1 MPHTLIELSC
11 NEYADMKANSI
22 HVEGPCSG
30 TCDGNV
36 VQWYTKFTF
45 GSNIIAANI
54 KKAKMPNNGCLKDI
68 KIGEMKGK
76 YLIITCDKHEY
87 EEDKSIY
94 IIGSQWC
101 NNEQYNRE
109 MSGKLILM
117 YCIDD
122 HQTHLTGWEWD
133 KSILTA
139 MKASKNN
146 IITKANNHNG
156 SMGSYFSYGN
166 RGNFGMIDGSSVGQY
181 TYKCF

>member
-1 MPHTLIELSC
+1 
-11 NEYADMKANSI
+11 MKANSI

-36 VQWYTKFTF
+36 VRWYTKFTF

-122 HQTHLTGWEWD
+122 HQTHLTG
-133 KSILTA
+133 
-139 MKASKNN
+139 
-146 IITKANNHNG
+146 
-156 SMGSYFSYGN
+156 
-166 RGNFGMIDGSSVGQY
+166 
-181 TYKCF
+181 